1 MTPTEK
7 LERIVTEGMCTSC
20 GLCQSMAGEQSVR
33 MTVQDDGNYFPV
45 VVGELSDAMVD
56 AIYKVCPGTA
66 LHGLPVSEAE
76 LSPKLDDIWGPYFSM
91 QKGYAADPA
100 VRHHGSTGGVLTAL
114 GLYLAEA
121 CDEIDFVLHVKAAG
135 NDMPSFGMRTVSLD
149 RADIMAAAG
158 SRYGPTAALIDFQ
171 QQLDKGRPFAFIGK
185 PCDVSA
191 IRGLAKLDPRV
202 DELMKYCLSLVCGGY
217 QPPDS
222 FKAFL
227 AREGL
232 GDRGEI
238 QAVKYRGDGCP
249 GPTVVTFADGSSAS
263 MTYTQFWGTDETTW
277 GVPWRC
283 KVCPDG
289 IGDGADIAVADDWPG
304 ASPNPDP
311 AVQAKDPGLNA
322 CVIRTARGQA
332 LWQAAIDAGYLAVG
346 DLLTPRYMDSVQPH
360 QVKKKKFAQS
370 RFQGLADRGR
380 IVPTTQGLRLEQAD
394 QQIDARERS
403 HQRQGTAARVDQ
415 GKASQPV
422 PKA

>member
-1 MTPTEK
+1 MGSLFFHAKGLRCRPSRAAPWFDRRC
-7 LERIVTEGMCTSC
+7 LE
-20 GLCQSMAGEQSVR
+20 
-33 MTVQDDGNYFPV
+33 
-45 VVGELSDAMVD
+45 
-56 AIYKVCPGTA
+56 
-66 LHGLPVSEAE
+66 
-76 LSPKLDDIWGPYFSM
+76 
-91 QKGYAADPA
+91 
-100 VRHHGSTGGVLTAL
+100 AL

-238 QAVKYRGDGCP
+238 RAVKYRGDGCP

-380 IVPTTQGLRLEQAD
+380 IVPTTRVCASNKRISKLM
-394 QQIDARERS
+394 RENAVIS
-403 HQRQGTAARVDQ
+403 AKAQPRVSIRA
-415 GKASQPV
+415 KPV
-422 PKA
+422 SLCQKPKRYRA

>member
-1 MTPTEK
+1 MTPAEK
-7 LERIVTEGMCTSC
+7 LQRIVTEGMCTSC
-20 GLCQSMAGEQSVR
+20 GLCQSIAGEQSVR
-33 MTVQDDGNYFPV
+33 MCVQDDGNYFPV
-45 VVGELSDAMVD
+45 VVGELSDATVD
-56 AIYKVCPGTA
+56 AIYAVCPGTA
-66 LHGLPVSEAE
+66 LHGLPEA
-76 LSPKLDDIWGPYFSM
+76 SADSAPQRDTVWGPYHTL

-100 VRHHGSTGGVLTAL
+100 VRQHGSTGGVLTAL

-121 CDEIDFVLHVKAAG
+121 CDEVDYVLHVKAAG
-135 NDMPSFGMRTVSLD
+135 EQMPSFGTRTVSVD

-202 DELMKYCLSLVCGGY
+202 DQLMKYCLSLVCGGY
-217 QPPDS
+217 QPPES
-222 FKAFL
+222 FQAFL

-232 GDRGEI
+232 GDRGGI
-238 QAVKYRGDGCP
+238 KAVKYRGDGCP

-283 KVCPDG
+283 KICPDG

-304 ASPNPDP
+304 GSPDPDP
-311 AVQAKDPGLNA
+311 AIQAADPGLNS
-322 CVIRTARGQA
+322 CIVRTARGQK
-332 LWQAAIDAGYLAVG
+332 LWHAAIEAGYLAVG
-346 DLLTPRYMDSVQPH
+346 DLVAPRYIDTVQPH

-370 RFQGLADRGR
+370 RFQGLADRGHL
-380 IVPTTQGLRLEQAD
+380 VPTTQGLRLEQAD
-394 QQIDARERS
+394 LLIDERERA
-403 HQRQGTAARVDQ
+403 HQRQGTSARINN